1 MAAIVWNAP
10 ILGSMAVC
18 NLDEDAPSQRRPV
31 PAVNLLADRPLPT
44 ALLDANG
51 QEWRELAN
59 AG

>member
-1 MAAIVWNAP
+1 
-10 ILGSMAVC
+10 MAVG
-18 NLDEDAPSQRRPV
+18 NLDEDAASQRRPV
-31 PAVNLLADRPLPT
+31 PAVNLLADRPLPKRTT